1 MARYGRE
8 PGSGIRLYADCDQA
22 EAAFVCRTDGDRR
35 LQGASNFYSVEHGP
49 IHQVSGAG
57 ATDTVLRL
65 AHDIA
70 REQASRHVIRLAALD
85 PAEPE
90 YAAVRDGLRSAGWI
104 VKPFFDSGTWFEDTR
119 GLDFRCY
126 FDERPGIITNT
137 YRRRAA
143 RAKSQQLDYLL
154 PGGGSEIENFIADYL
169 TVYRNS
175 WKDSEPFPDFIP
187 KLIRWAFSL
196 GALRCGVARV
206 DGVPA
211 AAQFWIVWHGRAV
224 IYKLAH
230 DQRFDRLSPGTLL
243 TMRMME
249 HVLEH
254 DRPDEVNFG
263 RGDDP
268 YKKLWLSQRR
278 ERWGLF
284 AVNPRTLHGAAL
296 GLRMLAGAL
305 RDRMVRPSVGPR
317 AHRAQ

>member
-1 MARYGRE
+1 MGAPAFLPTR
-8 PGSGIRLYADCDQA
+8 I
-22 EAAFVCRTDGDRR
+22 AAG
-35 LQGASNFYSVEHGP
+35 
-49 IHQVSGAG
+49 
-57 ATDTVLRL
+57 
-65 AHDIA
+65 
-70 REQASRHVIRLAALD
+70 
-85 PAEPE
+85 
-90 YAAVRDGLRSAGWI
+90 
-104 VKPFFDSGTWFEDTR
+104 
-119 GLDFRCY
+119 
-126 FDERPGIITNT
+126 
-137 YRRRAA
+137 RRA
-143 RAKSQQLDYLL
+143 RNRNDLDYLL

-169 TVYRNS
+169 TIYRNS

-187 KLIRWAFSL
+187 NLIRWAFSL

-211 AAQFWIVWHGRAV
+211 AAQFWIVWRGRAV

-305 RDRMVRPSVGPR
+305 RDRMVHPSVGPR